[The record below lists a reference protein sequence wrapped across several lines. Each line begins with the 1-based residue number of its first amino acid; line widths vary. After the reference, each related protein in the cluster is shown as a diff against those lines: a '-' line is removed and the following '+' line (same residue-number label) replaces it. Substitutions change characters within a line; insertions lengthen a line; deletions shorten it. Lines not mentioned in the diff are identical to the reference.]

1 MSFEEL
7 KEEFIK
13 IKKEEFD
20 YIKKILEI
28 RKKRLLSEY
37 ERLEIYRTIIK
48 YQKKLDELV
57 KEIFLYYRDNKK
69 SKLYQKDNSEVIIE
83 IDLDKKIIELLS
95 NYSDYSKEKTLEI
108 LGINQENYKYQFTI
122 HNILYKYHV
131 LIDLENIHL
140 ILGNQPFMDKPFY
153 CYSES
158 FSIDNEYDTTNF
170 YDKVGYYAQYAN
182 LFYNIK
188 LIYEK
193 KQESLKKKKIEFL

>member
-13 IKKEEFD
+13 IKKEELD

-83 IDLDKKIIELLS
+83 IDLDKKIIGLLS

-122 HNILYKYHV
+122 HNIYYKYH
-131 LIDLENIHL
+131 
-140 ILGNQPFMDKPFY
+140 
-153 CYSES
+153 
-158 FSIDNEYDTTNF
+158 
-170 YDKVGYYAQYAN
+170 
-182 LFYNIK
+182 
-188 LIYEK
+188 
-193 KQESLKKKKIEFL
+193 